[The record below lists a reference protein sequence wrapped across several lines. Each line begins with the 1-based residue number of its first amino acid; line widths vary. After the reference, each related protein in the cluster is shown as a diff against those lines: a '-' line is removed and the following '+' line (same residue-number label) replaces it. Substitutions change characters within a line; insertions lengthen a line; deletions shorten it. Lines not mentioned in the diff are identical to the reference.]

1 MSRNNSARM
10 DFILLYA
17 CDVREHP
24 EAYDARVRAAPE
36 AAAFELTEGL
46 SESDCAR
53 LLNDLRA
60 ERRQVARAAGS

>member
-17 CDVREHP
+17 CDVREYP
-24 EAYDARVRAAPE
+24 EAYDARVRADPE
-36 AAAFELTEGL
+36 AAAFHITEGL
-46 SESDCAR
+46 PEADCSR

-60 ERRQVARAAGS
+60 ERRKVQQAAGS

>member
-24 EAYDARVRAAPE
+24 EAYKERVRADPE
-36 AAAFELTEGL
+36 AAAFHITEGL
-46 SESDCAR
+46 SDAECAR

-60 ERRQVARAAGS
+60 ERRKVQQATGS

>member
-24 EAYDARVRAAPE
+24 EAYKERVRADPE
-36 AAAFELTEGL
+36 AIAFDLTEGL
-46 SESDCAR
+46 SEADCTR
-53 LLNDLRA
+53 LLNDLRT
-60 ERRQVARAAGS
+60 ERRKVQQAAGS